1 MDGFNLEKGMSTS
14 YWAEIIVGLP
24 CAEVDEALVD
34 EVRDEHYIV
43 EGISDKSPYY
53 DGGGCGLFGIT
64 IRATPDYKYSLLNID
79 CLHSRVEEAKQLFFN
94 HIGLEPRVYLTTRGS

>member
-1 MDGFNLEKGMSTS
+1 MSTR
-14 YWAEIIVGLP
+14 YWAEIVVGLP
-24 CAEVDEALVD
+24 HKDVDEELSNQIREEEFYDV
-34 EVRDEHYIV
+34 
-43 EGISDKSPYY
+43 GIEDKSPYY

-64 IRATPDYKYSLLNID
+64 IRATPDYKYSLLTID